1 FGAFTHEFDA
11 LPISPGD
18 ITYRRKIFYPTMY
31 WTDVSDSNAG
41 LALITHGLQGV
52 GGVNNLSLLL
62 VRWVTDED
70 GEGLSDPDYH
80 TLRYAYLPHAGLA
93 PEVWQH
99 AYAFNQPLIPV
110 WRLGQALTV
119 QLPFTAARILPL
131 DSAAPTRPESFSL
144 LSAEG
149 GLVADLYRQG
159 DHVEALVLNY
169 DPASP
174 VTLTVGGRQ
183 ISVAGAALTRV
194 PVDLP

>member
-1 FGAFTHEFDA
+1 
-11 LPISPGD
+11 
-18 ITYRRKIFYPTMY
+18 
-31 WTDVSDSNAG
+31 
-41 LALITHGLQGV
+41 
-52 GGVNNLSLLL
+52 
-62 VRWVTDED
+62 
-70 GEGLSDPDYH
+70 
-80 TLRYAYLPHAGLA
+80 
-93 PEVWQH
+93 
-99 AYAFNQPLIPV
+99 
-110 WRLGQALTV
+110 
-119 QLPFTAARILPL
+119 
-131 DSAAPTRPESFSL
+131 PESFSL